1 MLKPKIT
8 FRFSALSSQTLHN
21 QFVAK
26 RRGLGCVILLPGKG
40 MFKQRITRR
49 LVVFFTPSPHPSHP
63 PPLNTFC
70 ADDVSLSS
78 SHLPLPSRSLK
89 WRKGEKE
96 ASGSRGR
103 KGDDTP
109 SRLRIRKCVN
119 EPRVLN
125 RSVWHSCQCHGS
137 QRSISRGKGQ
147 VSSQLQDVNHMDSSR
162 ALLGRR

>member
-1 MLKPKIT
+1 MSNLIDDRKEGRATAVLKPKIT

-70 ADDVSLSS
+70 ADDVSLS
-78 SHLPLPSRSLK
+78 LPLISLFPPEVSN
-89 WRKGEKE
+89 GEKE
-96 ASGSRGR
+96 RRRRVGLAVV
-103 KGDDTP
+103 KGTTH
-109 SRLRIRKCVN
+109 
-119 EPRVLN
+119 PRV
-125 RSVWHSCQCHGS
+125 SAY
-137 QRSISRGKGQ
+137 
-147 VSSQLQDVNHMDSSR
+147 VNVLTNHEF
-162 ALLGRR
+162 